1 MVAVMPLT
9 NSHLI
14 RLYRWVVSKFKR
26 TDKQEDQ

>member
-1 MVAVMPLT
+1 MPLT

-14 RLYRWVVSKFKR
+14 VRLYRWVVSKFKR